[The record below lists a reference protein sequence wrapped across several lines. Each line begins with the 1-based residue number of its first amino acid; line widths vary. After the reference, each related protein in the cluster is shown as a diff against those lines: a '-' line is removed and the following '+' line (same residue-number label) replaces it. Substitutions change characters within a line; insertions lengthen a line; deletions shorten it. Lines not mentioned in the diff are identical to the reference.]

1 MKARE
6 LLIAIDAPIKQVAFE
21 TGFDSIHY
29 FSRLFI
35 IKIGCPP
42 SEIRNKLTLE

>member
-6 LLIAIDAPIKQVAFE
+6 LLIATDAPIKQVAFE
-21 TGFDSIHY
+21 TGFDSIQN
-29 FSRLFI
+29 FSRLFKN
-35 IKIGCPP
+35 KIGCPP